1 MGRISQIPVP
11 ENTLDV
17 PEAFEPHPLVR
28 HPDVE
33 NVEIVAAAYLG
44 QYAAETVHLYRAVAV
59 QNVCGLNPAWTM
71 TLLLKD

>member
-1 MGRISQIPVP
+1 MRRISQIPVP

-17 PEAFEPHPLVR
+17 PEAFEPHSLVR
-28 HPDVE
+28 HPD
-33 NVEIVAAAYLG
+33 VEIVAAAYLG

-59 QNVCGLNPAWTM
+59 QNVCGLNPAWTL